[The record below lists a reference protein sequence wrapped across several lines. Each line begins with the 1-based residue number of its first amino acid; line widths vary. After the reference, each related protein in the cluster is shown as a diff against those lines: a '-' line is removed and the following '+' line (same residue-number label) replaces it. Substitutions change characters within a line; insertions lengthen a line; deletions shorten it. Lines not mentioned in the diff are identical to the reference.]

1 MSEKQI
7 LNKISEEIIA
17 IAAVKATLGVPG
29 VNHLIESNLIDKIVG
44 KDTTARGIK
53 VSKDKEKITLDVFIV
68 ADYGVKIP
76 QLAWDVQTA
85 VKEHVL
91 KITDKKINAVN
102 IHVQGVALP
111 KRFRRNDE

>member
-1 MSEKQI
+1 MSEKQA

-17 IAAVKATLGVPG
+17 MTAVRAALSVPG
-29 VNHLIESNLIDKIVG
+29 VNHLSDNNLIDRIVG
-44 KDTTARGIK
+44 KDTLAKGIK

-76 QLAWDVQTA
+76 QLAWDIQTA
-85 VKEHVL
+85 VKEL
-91 KITDKKINAVN
+91 KITNKKISAVN

>member
-1 MSEKQI
+1 MTKAVARVACPQRS
-7 LNKISEEIIA
+7 ISP
-17 IAAVKATLGVPG
+17 PG
-29 VNHLIESNLIDKIVG
+29 VNHLSDNNLIDRIVG
-44 KDTTARGIK
+44 KDTLAKGIK

-76 QLAWDVQTA
+76 QLAWDIQTA

-91 KITDKKINAVN
+91 KITNKKISAVN

>member
-1 MSEKQI
+1 MRFSWGNLFFIENIIYICYNFSEVI
-7 LNKISEEIIA
+7 LCPKSKSDN
-17 IAAVKATLGVPG
+17 
-29 VNHLIESNLIDKIVG
+29 NLIDRIVG
-44 KDTTARGIK
+44 KDTLAKGIK

-76 QLAWDVQTA
+76 QLAWDIQTA

-91 KITDKKINAVN
+91 KITNKKISAVN

>member
-1 MSEKQI
+1 MSEKQA

-17 IAAVKATLGVPG
+17 MTAVRAALSVPG
-29 VNHLIESNLIDKIVG
+29 VNHLSDNNLIDRIVG
-44 KDTTARGIK
+44 KDTLAKGIK
-53 VSKDKEKITLDVFIV
+53 VSKDKVFIV

-76 QLAWDVQTA
+76 QLAWDIQTA

-91 KITDKKINAVN
+91 KITNKKISAVN